1 MAGDLNENNIVK
13 FMNQLLKRYD
23 DLRGKDKSRLD
34 GPFWDVVVI
43 TAADEDQKD
52 VYVKQIE
59 QKLCRKELPLGV
71 PYFVISDPQGPK
83 LGNGGSTFI
92 AVTFLEEKYG
102 SHLFDL
108 RVLLIH
114 AGGQSQRLPSVSV
127 LGKIFSPVPY
137 GQPLYQMLD
146 VKLAMYLPLIPKLDP
161 GIFVTCADDFLV
173 CNLGQNGPDTTF
185 STTGFTALAH
195 PSTLAIGTGHGVY
208 VIKEVEN
215 IDTKALVL
223 NCECI
228 QVLQKPSEEM
238 MYKKGAVLKG
248 NDLQFPDGI
257 KIFGSA
263 AYTDSS
269 FFFAHD
275 ITKKFIKFM
284 KDNGSLTCEIDAYGD
299 FLQAL
304 GPCASEDYVYNTSN
318 VSTITSDLIPTRQK
332 IFNLLNG
339 SSLRLIVMNS
349 SKFIHIGT
357 MKEYIDSYCSDV
369 TFQAEMHLSKD
380 IFNLWTTGSNGDL
393 EDCEAPCKRI
403 RMSDT
408 CLGCVMHSIL
418 PQNSFTSSRS
428 VLEYCHFDTPVQ
440 VGQNTILSNCR
451 FLSKEKYLNGQ
462 GDKATLSPINI
473 SDNLFLHTI
482 PVTVE
487 GKTQFVTIFCDIEDS
502 LKKVAVNNDISKLQF
517 LQKTVEDIVAILDI
531 DPKKI
536 VPHPSI
542 PGSKI
547 NIWFSNLFP
556 LVDTM
561 SESLMLSLKAVEA
574 VREEKTGVVS
584 FKDYPLY
591 SMARVL
597 QTRDLTSMLGYREE
611 LFEWISSSNAK
622 C

>member
-1 MAGDLNENNIVK
+1 MEGDLNENNIVK

-59 QKLCRKELPLGV
+59 QKLSRKELPLGV
-71 PYFVISDPQGPK
+71 PYFVISDPPGPK
-83 LGNGGSTFI
+83 LGNGGSTFT
-92 AVTFLEEKYG
+92 AVSVLEEKYG

-127 LGKIFSPVPY
+127 LGKIFSPVPF

-146 VKLAMYLPLIPKLDP
+146 VKLAMYLPLIAKLGP

-173 CNLGQNGPDTTF
+173 CNLGQNGPNTTF

-208 VIKEVEN
+208 VVKELEN

-248 NDLQFPDGI
+248 KDLHFPDGI

-269 FFFAHD
+269 FYFAHD
-275 ITKKFIKFM
+275 ITKKFIKFA
-284 KDNGSLTCEIDAYGD
+284 KDNGALTCEIDAYGD

-304 GPCASEDYVYNTSN
+304 GPLASEDYIYNTSN
-318 VSTITSDLIPTRQK
+318 VSTITPDLIPTRQK
-332 IFNLLNG
+332 IFSLLNG
-339 SSLRLIVMNS
+339 SSLMLIVMNS

-380 IFNLWTTGSNGDL
+380 IFNLWTTYSNGDL
-393 EDCEAPCKRI
+393 EDCEAPRKRI
-403 RMSDT
+403 RLSDT

-451 FLSKEKYLNGQ
+451 LLSTEKCMNGQ
-462 GDKATLSPINI
+462 GEKATSSSVKV

-487 GKTQFVTIFCDIEDS
+487 DKTQFVTIFCDIEDN
-502 LKKVAVNNDISKLQF
+502 LKKVAVNNDIAKLHF
-517 LQKTVEDIVAILDI
+517 LQKTVEDVATILDI
-531 DPKKI
+531 DLKETA
-536 VPHPSI
+536 PHPSI

-547 NIWFSNLFP
+547 NLWFSSLFP
-556 LVDTM
+556 VVDTM
-561 SESLMLSLKAVEA
+561 SQSLMLSLKAIKA
-574 VREEKTGVVS
+574 IREEKAGMVS
-584 FKDYPLY
+584 FKEYPLY

-597 QTRDLTSMLGYREE
+597 QTKDLMSMLAYREE
-611 LFEWISSSNAK
+611 LFKQISSSNAK